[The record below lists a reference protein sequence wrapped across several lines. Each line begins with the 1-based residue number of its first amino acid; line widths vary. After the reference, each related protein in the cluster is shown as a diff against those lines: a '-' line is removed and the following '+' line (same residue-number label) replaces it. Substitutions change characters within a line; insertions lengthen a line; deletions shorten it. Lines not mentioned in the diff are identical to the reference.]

1 MSTLRLLVIQHEAMC
16 PPGWVGEWLSDAG
29 AELDVRHPYRGDDL
43 PETLDAHDGLV
54 VLGGSMG
61 ANDDADHAWLA
72 PAKALVRHAASAG
85 VPTLG
90 ICLGHQL
97 CAVALGG
104 VVTRNPH
111 GQQIGV
117 LDVGWTGEAATDP
130 LLGPVARTAR
140 TVRAVQWNN
149 DLVVEPPPG
158 AVVLARTPK
167 GEIQSAR
174 FADTVWG
181 VQWHPEAGEEIC
193 RGWAEHDRDEAAER
207 GVDLEEYVAHV
218 AEATDELR
226 ATWRGLADGFAGLAA
241 RSRQGAGT
249 DSTVR

>member
-1 MSTLRLLVIQHEAMC
+1 VSTARILVVQHEAMC
-16 PPGWVGEWLSDAG
+16 PPGWVGDWLSEAG
-29 AELDVRHPYRGDDL
+29 VELDVRRPYRGDVL
-43 PETLDAHDGLV
+43 PERLDDHAGLV

-61 ANDDADHAWLA
+61 ANDDADHAWLG
-72 PAKALVRHAASAG
+72 PVKELVRTAAALG

-104 VVTRNPH
+104 VVVRNPR
-111 GQQIGV
+111 GQQVGV
-117 LDVGWTGEAATDP
+117 LDVGWTDEAAADP
-130 LLGPVARTAR
+130 LLGPLARPA
-140 TVRAVQWNN
+140 RAVQWNN
-149 DLVVEPPPG
+149 DIVVEPPPG
-158 AVVLARTPK
+158 TVVLARTPT
-167 GEIQSAR
+167 GEIQSGR

-218 AEATDELR
+218 AQAAEELQ
-226 ATWRGLADGFAGLAA
+226 ATWRGLATGFAALAA
-241 RSRQGAGT
+241 RSGRDAVAGR
-249 DSTVR
+249 SMR

>member
-1 MSTLRLLVIQHEAMC
+1 VSTSRILVIQHEAMC
-16 PPGWVGEWLSDAG
+16 PPGWVGDWLSDAG
-29 AELDVRHPYRGDDL
+29 AELDVRRPYRGDL
-43 PETLDAHDGLV
+43 VPETLDDHAGLL

-61 ANDDADHAWLA
+61 ANDDAEHAWLG
-72 PAKALVRHAASAG
+72 PVKELVRHAAGAG

-104 VVTRNPH
+104 VVVRNPR
-111 GQQIGV
+111 GQQVGV
-117 LDVGWTGEAATDP
+117 LDVGWTDEAAADR
-130 LLGPVARTAR
+130 LLGPLARPA
-140 TVRAVQWNN
+140 RAVQWNN
-149 DLVVEPPPG
+149 DIVAEPPPG
-158 AVVLARTPK
+158 AVVLARTPP

-218 AEATDELR
+218 AEATGELQ
-226 ATWRGLADGFAGLAA
+226 ATWRGLATGFAALAA
-241 RSRQGAGT
+241 RSGQDAVAGR
-249 DSTVR
+249 SMR

>member
-1 MSTLRLLVIQHEAMC
+1 
-16 PPGWVGEWLSDAG
+16 VGEWLSDAG
-29 AELDVRHPYRGDDL
+29 AELDVRHPYRGDVL
-43 PETLDAHDGLV
+43 PETLDEHAGLV

-61 ANDDADHAWLA
+61 ADDDDEHHWLG
-72 PAKALVRHAASAG
+72 PVKELLRHAAGTG

-97 CAVALGG
+97 CAAALGG
-104 VVTRNPH
+104 VVVRNPNRPQV
-111 GQQIGV
+111 GG
-117 LDVGWTGEAATDP
+117 LDVGWTDEAAADP
-130 LLGPVARTAR
+130 LLGPLAGPA
-140 TVRAVQWNN
+140 RAVQWNN
-149 DLVVEPPPG
+149 DIVVEPPAG
-158 AVVLARTPK
+158 AVVLARTAQ

-218 AEATDELR
+218 AEASEELQ
-226 ATWRGLADGFAGLAA
+226 ASWRGLATGFAALA
-241 RSRQGAGT
+241 RAGQ
-249 DSTVR
+249 DAPAGRMVQ